1 MTRKKPFLLSI
12 IGLSDSGKTT
22 LIRRLLHR
30 LREKGLR
37 VAVAKHCPRGF
48 DLDVEGKDSW
58 KFTQAGSQGTFL
70 SSPES
75 VAVIRPKQGVP
86 SLKDTLQNYFP
97 DFDLVLMEGYKE
109 AGIATMQIIREDIGG
124 QIIESDEIIAYISDF
139 SVDTDKPVFRPDE
152 ISEISSFIIS
162 LR

>member
-1 MTRKKPFLLSI
+1 MTSNKPYLLSI

-22 LIRRLLHR
+22 LIRNLLPR
-30 LREKGLR
+30 LRKQGFK

-58 KFTQAGSQGTFL
+58 HFTRAGSQGIFL
-70 SSPES
+70 SSPDS
-75 VAVIRPKQGVP
+75 VAVIRPKQGL
-86 SLKDTLQNYFP
+86 SALKDRLQDYFS
-97 DFDLVLMEGYKE
+97 DFDIVLMEGYKE
-109 AGIATMQIIREDIGG
+109 SGIATMQIIRKGIGG
-124 QIIESDEIIAYISDF
+124 EIIESDEIIAYISDMALEAE
-139 SVDTDKPVFRPDE
+139 KPVFSPDE